1 MATNEN
7 YVEIIFKE
15 ISTNNEL
22 FCQFD
27 EIHGILLLDIKNTL
41 NEEDF
46 DAISSLIDP
55 YFESKGELGGII
67 INAKKFPYW
76 KGSKNRF
83 EYLNFASQN
92 HRKFKKCAFCMGG
105 FFTKII
111 VKFAKDR
118 AYPKIKMFKYQEI
131 EQAQDWILHVHG

>member
-1 MATNEN
+1 MVTNEN
-7 YVEIIFKE
+7 YIEITFKE
-15 ISTNNEL
+15 LTTENEL

-27 EIHGILLLDIKNTL
+27 EIHGVLLLDIKNRL

-46 DAISSLIDP
+46 DAISSIIDP
-55 YFESKGELGGII
+55 YFAAKGELDGII
-67 INAKKFPYW
+67 IHARKFPYW
-76 KGSKNRF
+76 KGSKNRS

-111 VKFAKDR
+111 VNFAKEK
-118 AYPKIKMFKYQEI
+118 AYPEVKMFKYKQI
-131 EQAQDWILHVHG
+131 EQAQDWILS

>member
-1 MATNEN
+1 MATEQN
-7 YVEIIFKE
+7 YIELTFTEI
-15 ISTNNEL
+15 TTDNNL

-27 EIHGILLLDIKNTL
+27 DVHGVLLLDIKNHL

-46 DAISSLIDP
+46 DAISAIIDP
-55 YFESKGELGGII
+55 YFIKKGELNGII

-83 EYLNFASQN
+83 EYLNFASKN

-105 FFTKII
+105 FFMR
-111 VKFAKDR
+111 VVSRFAKEK
-118 AYPKIKMFKYQEI
+118 AHPEVKMFKFNQI
-131 EQAQDWILHVHG
+131 EEAQDWILS